1 MINSRVV
8 KQLKKLPLLESVD
21 KELWERLTPVIDS
34 RDLAAGETLFKAGR
48 KSDDL
53 YMIVDGEIGLHLPYN
68 DSNDTFYLQS
78 RYKGDTAGDF
88 AVLNG
93 GELLVNAIA
102 IKKTRVA
109 TFPRSAFERLADL
122 DPKILAHVYDV
133 AANLSRS
140 VTLSRAF
147 LELFGVIDTDTMN
160 ELLKVTTVHH
170 YHSGQVLFEEGAEA
184 KGLYVVLSGRMSVET
199 TDIDGQKQR
208 MAVVKAPET
217 VGELALLADTR
228 RSATVM
234 AARESSVARLDK
246 GSFNALIAPH
256 ASMLMSLSR
265 LVVRRHVANVRAT
278 AQYSSDQNFVLVPLD
293 DGLPLRRFVSQL
305 KREMRKL
312 GTTLALDANGFDT
325 LYGKANAAQTEFEDI
340 FNAAVAEW
348 LDDKENRFDSII
360 YVADPEWTPWTR
372 RCVNRADRVLYLASA
387 HVDNDDSIRDIEANL
402 NGRFAASRIRPMVD
416 LILLHAPETLNPK
429 NTARWLQSRQ
439 LDAFHHVRMGDDSHF
454 SRLARRLSGQARGIV
469 LSGGGA
475 RGYAHL
481 GVQRLIE
488 EQNIEIDYV
497 GGASMGGLL
506 GASMAMGRK
515 YAEIDALSAIF
526 ANKQALFDYTLP
538 VVALMKSMKLSR
550 FCREVYG
557 DLQIEDLWVPFFC
570 VSSNLADGREVV
582 HDRGPLWKVV
592 RSTISIPGVFSPVP
606 TPNGDLLIDGAVLNT
621 FPVDIMVKRLGSKG
635 KIIGVNVSH
644 IPEQFC
650 YYDFD
655 TSLSGWSVLLSRVN
669 PFSQRIRVPRIAE
682 TLLRSTDIKGIE
694 RMNETKAMLDI
705 LIEPNVRS
713 ISLLDFKSYKRISE
727 IGYEEA
733 RRIFARHGL
742 CEPLE
747 PQLDSDEP
755 EAMHAAVTQTH

>member
-199 TDIDGQKQR
+199 TDIDGQMQR

-217 VGELALLADTR
+217 VGELALLAETR
-228 RSATVM
+228 RSATVI

-278 AQYSSDQNFVLVPLD
+278 AQYSSDQNFVLIPLD

-312 GTTLALDANGFDT
+312 GTTLALDAHGFDT
-325 LYGKANAAQTEFEDI
+325 LYGKANASQTEFEDI
-340 FNAAVAEW
+340 FNTAVAEW

-360 YVADPEWTPWTR
+360 YVADSEWTPWTR

-387 HVDNDDSIRDIEANL
+387 NVDNDDSIRDIEANL

-475 RGYAHL
+475 RGSVSYTHL
-481 GVQRLIE
+481 
-488 EQNIEIDYV
+488 
-497 GGASMGGLL
+497 
-506 GASMAMGRK
+506 
-515 YAEIDALSAIF
+515 
-526 ANKQALFDYTLP
+526 TLP
-538 VVALMKSMKLSR
+538 
-550 FCREVYG
+550 
-557 DLQIEDLWVPFFC
+557 
-570 VSSNLADGREVV
+570 
-582 HDRGPLWKVV
+582 
-592 RSTISIPGVFSPVP
+592 TI
-606 TPNGDLLIDGAVLNT
+606 
-621 FPVDIMVKRLGSKG
+621 
-635 KIIGVNVSH
+635 
-644 IPEQFC
+644 
-650 YYDFD
+650 Y
-655 TSLSGWSVLLSRVN
+655 SV
-669 PFSQRIRVPRIAE
+669 
-682 TLLRSTDIKGIE
+682 
-694 RMNETKAMLDI
+694 
-705 LIEPNVRS
+705 
-713 ISLLDFKSYKRISE
+713 
-727 IGYEEA
+727 
-733 RRIFARHGL
+733 
-742 CEPLE
+742 
-747 PQLDSDEP
+747 
-755 EAMHAAVTQTH
+755 

>member
-1 MINSRVV
+1 
-8 KQLKKLPLLESVD
+8 
-21 KELWERLTPVIDS
+21 
-34 RDLAAGETLFKAGR
+34 
-48 KSDDL
+48 
-53 YMIVDGEIGLHLPYN
+53 MIVDGEIGLHLPYN

-199 TDIDGQKQR
+199 TDIDGQMQR

-217 VGELALLADTR
+217 VGELALLAETR

-278 AQYSSDQNFVLVPLD
+278 SQYSSDQNFVLVPLD

-360 YVADPEWTPWTR
+360 YVADHR
-372 RCVNRADRVLYLASA
+372 RAEQGQNSDRMS
-387 HVDNDDSIRDIEANL
+387 
-402 NGRFAASRIRPMVD
+402 
-416 LILLHAPETLNPK
+416 
-429 NTARWLQSRQ
+429 
-439 LDAFHHVRMGDDSHF
+439 
-454 SRLARRLSGQARGIV
+454 
-469 LSGGGA
+469 
-475 RGYAHL
+475 
-481 GVQRLIE
+481 
-488 EQNIEIDYV
+488 
-497 GGASMGGLL
+497 
-506 GASMAMGRK
+506 
-515 YAEIDALSAIF
+515 
-526 ANKQALFDYTLP
+526 
-538 VVALMKSMKLSR
+538 
-550 FCREVYG
+550 
-557 DLQIEDLWVPFFC
+557 
-570 VSSNLADGREVV
+570 
-582 HDRGPLWKVV
+582 
-592 RSTISIPGVFSPVP
+592 
-606 TPNGDLLIDGAVLNT
+606 
-621 FPVDIMVKRLGSKG
+621 
-635 KIIGVNVSH
+635 
-644 IPEQFC
+644 
-650 YYDFD
+650 
-655 TSLSGWSVLLSRVN
+655 
-669 PFSQRIRVPRIAE
+669 
-682 TLLRSTDIKGIE
+682 IE
-694 RMNETKAMLDI
+694 R
-705 LIEPNVRS
+705 
-713 ISLLDFKSYKRISE
+713 
-727 IGYEEA
+727 
-733 RRIFARHGL
+733 
-742 CEPLE
+742 
-747 PQLDSDEP
+747 
-755 EAMHAAVTQTH
+755 